1 MHLLFFLVSGVEV
14 KRGFLGGLEGSKKE
28 SGPRLSLDGDKES
41 NGLKSES
48 KLVLEELLM
57 VSIKSP
63 ELKL

>member
-41 NGLKSES
+41 AGGFRVNHLTKEG
-48 KLVLEELLM
+48 
-57 VSIKSP
+57 
-63 ELKL
+63 